1 MGNASS
7 GRSADP
13 AAARGDPSR
22 PEYWRAQGDAHA
34 QARNAAFAASK
45 EAYRLGDHARA
56 GQLSREGKQH
66 AAQCN
71 EAHERA
77 AALVLAQHNT
87 GRTPGE
93 LDLHGLRVKE
103 AVAEVEKAIAAA
115 RAANPPQQRLVLIVG
130 KGLHSADGVPKL
142 KPAIEGLVRR
152 HNLRVTPG
160 VPNAGCILVEFVK
173 PSERG
178 WVGDVVAWLTRGAC
192 VIC

>member
-1 MGNASS
+1 MQCDEANA
-7 GRSADP
+7 
-13 AAARGDPSR
+13 
-22 PEYWRAQGDAHA
+22 
-34 QARNAAFAASK
+34 
-45 EAYRLGDHARA
+45 
-56 GQLSREGKQH
+56 
-66 AAQCN
+66 
-71 EAHERA
+71 RA
-77 AALVLAQHNT
+77 AALALAQHNT
-87 GRTPGE
+87 GRSLGE

-103 AVAEVEKAIAAA
+103 AIAEVEKAIAAA
-115 RAANPPQQRLVLIVG
+115 RASNPPQQRLVLIVG

-178 WVGDVVAWLTRGAC
+178 WAGDVLAWMTRGC

>member
-1 MGNASS
+1 MLGWAS
-7 GRSADP
+7 
-13 AAARGDPSR
+13 
-22 PEYWRAQGDAHA
+22 
-34 QARNAAFAASK
+34 
-45 EAYRLGDHARA
+45 
-56 GQLSREGKQH
+56 
-66 AAQCN
+66 AQCN

-77 AALVLAQHNT
+77 AALVLAQHNA
-87 GRTPGE
+87 GRGPGE
-93 LDLHGLRVKE
+93 LDLHGLRVTE

-130 KGLHSADGVPKL
+130 KGLHSADGIPKL

-160 VPNAGCILVEFVK
+160 VPNAGCITVEFVK

-178 WVGDVVAWLTRGAC
+178 WVGDFLAWFTRGC